1 MRPLP
6 VIAALTHAFQSVWHN
21 RMVALRMSW
30 IWYAIV
36 AVALAAGSQVIASS
50 GGVDPQSPTPDLILI
65 GMALVIL
72 LINSALAVHWH
83 RYILLDEVPGT
94 FDTLR
99 LNGKVWR
106 YFGNTL
112 LIILSTMIGS
122 IIAAIPFILI
132 ALGIGTPQLV
142 PLATMLAV
150 LIIISFCFLRLGIKL
165 PSIALGIPDF
175 RFSDAW
181 RVSAGNAF
189 RICAL
194 FLVPIAT
201 AIIVTLIVKAADQ
214 SGV

>member
-1 MRPLP
+1 
-6 VIAALTHAFQSVWHN
+6 
-21 RMVALRMSW
+21 
-30 IWYAIV
+30 
-36 AVALAAGSQVIASS
+36 
-50 GGVDPQSPTPDLILI
+50 
-65 GMALVIL
+65 MALVIL

-132 ALGIGTPQLV
+132 ALGTGTPQLV

-150 LIIISFCFLRLGIKL
+150 LIVISFCFLRLGIKL

-189 RICAL
+189 RISAL

-214 SGV
+214 SGVFAFVVLVFILQLAINWFLTFFMITLLTSLYGFFVQNRNF